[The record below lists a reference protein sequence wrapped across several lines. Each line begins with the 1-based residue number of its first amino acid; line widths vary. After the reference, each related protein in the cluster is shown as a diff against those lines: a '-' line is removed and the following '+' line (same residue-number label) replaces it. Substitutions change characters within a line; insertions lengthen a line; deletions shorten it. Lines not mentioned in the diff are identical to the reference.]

1 MRKFPYFSAWLLL
14 ALVGGCEHAQ
24 PPEPESGPKVAGETI
39 SFATNAPQLASITV
53 QTAETRS
60 TAVSHL
66 TGRLY
71 WSDDATVRIFTPV
84 AGRVSALRAD
94 LGQAV
99 SAGTPLAEIDSPD
112 FGQARADARTAEGNV
127 RAAEKAFARAKEL
140 FEHGATAQKDVET
153 AEAAAVAAASERD
166 RALARLALYGGT
178 ESNANNLYVL
188 RSPVGGVVVEK
199 NINPGQE
206 VRSDQMLAN
215 APQLFA
221 PLFVVSDPAKL
232 WLQLDVSESDLSA
245 IQPGQSLR
253 IYSRAFPEKVFQG
266 VIDNISAEL
275 DPATRAVKVR
285 GTVKNSD
292 KLLKAEMYV
301 LADVV
306 LNAAQSAQPIV
317 EIPAKAVFMRE
328 NHTYLFI
335 EESPGNYRRQAVKT
349 DGEQDGKIP
358 VLEGVRAGQKVVTD
372 GCLLLEALLESGG
385 KS

>member
-1 MRKFPYFSAWLLL
+1 MNYFKISCGFALAILL
-14 ALVGGCEHAQ
+14 AGCQHEEK
-24 PPEPESGPKVAGETI
+24 PEPESGPKVAGETI
-39 SFATNAPQLASITV
+39 SFATNSPQLTSITV
-53 QTAETRS
+53 QTAETRRV
-60 TAVSHL
+60 AVSHL

-94 LGQAV
+94 IGEAV
-99 SAGTPLAEIDSPD
+99 SPGAALAEIDSPD
-112 FGQARADARTAEGNV
+112 FGQARADARTAEGNM
-127 RAAEKAFARAKEL
+127 RAAEKAFAREKEL
-140 FEHGATAQKDVET
+140 FAHGAAAQKDVET
-153 AEAAAVAAASERD
+153 AEAAAIAAASERD

-178 ESNANNLYVL
+178 DTNANNLYVL

-221 PLFVVSDPAKL
+221 PLFVVSDPTKL

-245 IQPGQSLR
+245 IQPGQQLR
-253 IYSRAFPEKVFQG
+253 IYSRAFPEKVFDG

-285 GTVKNSD
+285 GTVNNAG

-306 LNAAQSAQPIV
+306 MNASQSAQPVV
-317 EIPAKAVFMRE
+317 EISAKAVFMRE
-328 NHTYLFI
+328 NQNYLFV
-335 EESPGNYRRQAVKT
+335 EESPGTYRRQSVKI
-349 DGEQDGKIP
+349 DGEHDGKIP
-358 VLEGVRAGQKVVTD
+358 VVEGISAGQKVVTD

>member
-1 MRKFPYFSAWLLL
+1 
-14 ALVGGCEHAQ
+14 
-24 PPEPESGPKVAGETI
+24 
-39 SFATNAPQLASITV
+39 
-53 QTAETRS
+53 
-60 TAVSHL
+60 
-66 TGRLY
+66 
-71 WSDDATVRIFTPV
+71 
-84 AGRVSALRAD
+84 
-94 LGQAV
+94 
-99 SAGTPLAEIDSPD
+99 
-112 FGQARADARTAEGNV
+112 
-127 RAAEKAFARAKEL
+127 L

-285 GTVKNSD
+285 GTVNNSD

>member
-1 MRKFPYFSAWLLL
+1 MSAWLLL
-14 ALVGGCEHAQ
+14 ALVAGCEHAQ

-39 SFATNAPQLASITV
+39 SFATNSPQLTSITV
-53 QTAETRS
+53 QTAETRRV
-60 TAVSHL
+60 AVSHL

-84 AGRVSALRAD
+84 AGRVSTLRAD
-94 LGQAV
+94 IGEAV
-99 SAGTPLAEIDSPD
+99 APGAPLVEIDSPD

-127 RAAEKAFARAKEL
+127 RAAEKAFARAREL
-140 FEHGATAQKDVET
+140 FEHGAAAQKDVET
-153 AEAAAVAAASERD
+153 AEAAAVAANAEHD

-178 ESNANNLYVL
+178 ETNTNNLYVL
-188 RSPVGGVVVEK
+188 RSPVGGVIVEK

-232 WLQLDVSESDLSA
+232 WLQLDVAESDLSA
-245 IQPGQSLR
+245 IQPGQALR
-253 IYSRAFPEKVFQG
+253 IYSKAFPGKVFDG
-266 VIDNISAEL
+266 VIDNIGAEL
-275 DPATRAVKVR
+275 DPATRVVKVR
-285 GTVKNSD
+285 GTVNNAD
-292 KLLKAEMYV
+292 RLLKAEMYV

-306 LNAAQSAQPIV
+306 LNAAQSAQPVV
-317 EIPAKAVFMRE
+317 EIPAKAVFLRE
-328 NHTYLFI
+328 NQNYLFI
-335 EESPGNYRRQAVKT
+335 EDSPGNYRRQSVKI

-358 VLEGVRAGQKVVTD
+358 VMEGVSPGQKIVTD